1 MKTFNIIRSQKI
13 SISLFLLILLVLLAW
28 SVSVWVFHPMF
39 DFRIKSGFE
48 IFVILLPLMMIVPLV
63 PLTIWISMI
72 AYTTFK
78 TRLIFDEQAIH
89 LVGPKILPGI
99 LSGMLKPFTIYYR
112 QIKSVQAKQLP
123 GLLEILEMNGKGH
136 RIAVSF
142 FAKNFG
148 EEILVELKNRLP
160 DERFQLG
167 VEIHVLHHTWAKSKR
182 ISTAIFV
189 LYFLLYFSTLA
200 LEPFLPIRDRLVQAW
215 TVEMRPSEY
224 QKVRAYSIDNNQGF
238 WVVSYHNFGDYLIY
252 HYTDKVEQQ
261 WELPDPDNSKYP
273 QQVSGDENGNPIVW
287 LDDGILHFTEKN
299 WHFIPYALDPE
310 IQVDNYWL
318 IVSGTQGWVI
328 DRPNNETLLF
338 NLNALTGAKS
348 TIIPPESAV
357 QAELSPSLIR
367 RAANG
372 NLLVLMDK
380 ESEARIY
387 LLTQENEWRSN
398 EYAVM
403 INKSYR
409 VEDLFLDGENSLW
422 VLLNGPSLGE
432 WLVEKITSSGE
443 MKITRLP
450 SPAPTDEW
458 ERYESIFADTHGRLW
473 ATGSYPGFITTF
485 TPQWMS
491 DAVEI
496 ERYTENNSNY
506 VYGISYEPALD
517 ANGKTWAFG
526 EKISTLDTNSFEL
539 PQPLPDWLAN
549 LNINFIRIGQSLFL
563 LLPLFVQLWMVNGT
577 VSDSKKALAR

>member
-13 SISLFLLILLVLLAW
+13 GIVFLLILFVTFLAW
-28 SVSVWVFHPMF
+28 FIWMFFPIF
-39 DFRIKSGFE
+39 DFSFEPGFE
-48 IFVILLPLMMIVPLV
+48 TLLIIFPLTTIVPLI
-63 PLTIWISMI
+63 IWMSLM
-72 AYTTFK
+72 AYITFK
-78 TRLIFDEQAIH
+78 TRLIFDEQGIH
-89 LVGPKILPGI
+89 QVGPKILPG
-99 LSGMLKPFTIYYR
+99 LLLGMLKPLTIYYS
-112 QIKSVQAKQLP
+112 QIKSVQAKKLP
-123 GLLEILEMNGKGH
+123 GLLEILETNGKKH
-136 RIAVSF
+136 SIAISA

-160 DERFQLG
+160 DERFQIG
-167 VEIHVLHHTWAKSKR
+167 VGIHALPPAWTKLNR
-182 ISTAIFV
+182 ISTIVSV
-189 LYFLLYFSTLA
+189 LLLLLLFSTFA
-200 LEPFLPIRDRLVQAW
+200 LDPFFPMRDRLVRAW
-215 TVEMRPSEY
+215 TIEMRPIEY
-224 QKVRAYSIDNNQGF
+224 QSVEAYSVDNNQGF
-238 WVVSYHNFGDYLIY
+238 WVVSYHNFGDYLVY
-252 HYTDKVEQQ
+252 HYTDKVEQK

-287 LDDGILHFTEKN
+287 LDDGILHFTEKD

-328 DRPNNETLLF
+328 DSPNDETLLF

-357 QAELSPSLIR
+357 QAGLSPSLIR

-372 NLLVLMDK
+372 DLLVLMDK

-422 VLLNGPSLGE
+422 VLLDGPSLGE

-450 SPAPTDEW
+450 SPTTADEW
-458 ERYESIFADTHGRLW
+458 ERYESILADTHGRLW
-473 ATGSYPGFITTF
+473 ATGSYPGFIAAF
-485 TPQWMS
+485 KPEWMS

-496 ERYTENNSNY
+496 ERYTKNNSNY
-506 VYGISYEPALD
+506 VYGISSEPVMD
-517 ANGKTWAFG
+517 ANGQIWAFDN
-526 EKISTLDTNSFEL
+526 KISTLDSTLVEL
-539 PQPLPDWLAN
+539 PHPLPGWLAS
-549 LNINFIRIGQSLFL
+549 LDMNFIRAGIQL
-563 LLPLFVQLWMVNGT
+563 LLMVFVFAQLGRAKGT
-577 VSDSKKALAR
+577 LSESKKTLAR